1 MPEVTGLADKRKRTS
16 GRRNYNRDLS
26 RAERNCTMD
35 IILAAAAVLLCGAA
49 VFWLIY
55 IGRLPD
61 WAAAYRLAV
70 RSALLSAL
78 LYSVLKLFS
87 SIADRRACAEIQ
99 KDSVYAVRLKQEQQ
113 KLISRTL
120 SRQSAREHFLCY
132 ALLLLVLT
140 VLLTLSYVRSGSVS
154 SMLVLAVTAVAGF
167 AVTLISYVRDIVR
180 TASDDGFCTVSD
192 RGIIQAGRV
201 FPFRAKN
208 GDVSRLIKFDDCY
221 GVRFLTPGVLGLMI
235 STDFPL
241 PRGGAVS
248 RDVIGAEEEHVVLT
262 ALDPAHV
269 VTLEG
274 NYRYLPAD
282 RRMPGE
288 DEEVIPAF
296 DTDSSLF
303 LKVLAYLALAAMIG
317 AVVFAALNM

>member
-1 MPEVTGLADKRKRTS
+1 MADKKKRTS

-26 RAERNCTMD
+26 RAERYCTMD
-35 IILAAAAVLLCGAA
+35 IIMAAAAVLLCAGAL
-49 VFWLIY
+49 FWLIY
-55 IGRLPD
+55 FGKLPE
-61 WAAAYRLAV
+61 WAAAYSLAV
-70 RSALLSAL
+70 RSAVLSAL

-120 SRQSAREHFLCY
+120 SRQSAREHFLCF
-132 ALLLLVLT
+132 AALLLVLA

-154 SMLVLAVTAVAGF
+154 SMIVLAVAAVAGF
-167 AVTLISYVRDIVR
+167 AVTLISYVKDIVR

-208 GDVSRLIKFDDCY
+208 GDVSRVIRFDDSY

-248 RDVIGAEEEHVVLT
+248 RDLIGADEEHVILN
-262 ALDPAHV
+262 ALDPGRIV
-269 VTLEG
+269 KEEG

-282 RRMPGE
+282 RRVPGE
-288 DEEVIPAF
+288 DEEDIPSF

-317 AVVFAALNM
+317 AAVFAALRK

>member
-1 MPEVTGLADKRKRTS
+1 
-16 GRRNYNRDLS
+16 
-26 RAERNCTMD
+26 TMD
-35 IILAAAAVLLCGAA
+35 IILAAAAVLVCAGAM
-49 VFWLIY
+49 FWLMY
-55 IGRLPD
+55 FGVLPE
-61 WAAAYRLAV
+61 WAAAYGMAI
-70 RSALLSAL
+70 RSAVLSAL

-99 KDSVYAVRLKQEQQ
+99 KDSVYAVRLKHDQQ

-120 SRQSAREHFLCY
+120 SRQSAREHFVCY
-132 ALLLLVLT
+132 AFLLTVLT

-154 SMLVLAVTAVAGF
+154 SMIVLAAAAVAGF
-167 AVTLISYVRDIVR
+167 AVTLISYVKDIVR

-208 GDVSRLIKFDDCY
+208 GDVSRLIRFDDCY
-221 GVRFLTPGVLGLMI
+221 AVRFLTPGVLGLMI

-248 RDVIGAEEEHVVLT
+248 RDVIGAEEEHVILS
-262 ALDPAHV
+262 ALDPARV
-269 VTLEG
+269 LTEKG
-274 NYRYLPAD
+274 SYRYLPAD
-282 RRMPGE
+282 RTE
-288 DEEVIPAF
+288 HAENEEAVPVFEA
-296 DTDSSLF
+296 DSSLF

-317 AVVFAALNM
+317 AIVFAALTR

>member
-1 MPEVTGLADKRKRTS
+1 MAVKKKTTS
-16 GRRNYNRDLS
+16 RRRNYNRDLS
-26 RAERNCTMD
+26 RAQRNCNID
-35 IILAAAAVLLCGAA
+35 IIMSAAAVLLCAGAFFALFYA
-49 VFWLIY
+49 VQ
-55 IGRLPD
+55 LPG
-61 WAAAYRLAV
+61 WAAAYTLAV
-70 RSALLSAL
+70 RSAVLSAL

-87 SIADRRACAEIQ
+87 SIADRRACSEIQ

-113 KLISRTL
+113 KMISRTL

-132 ALLLLVLT
+132 ALLLAVLA

-154 SMLVLAVTAVAGF
+154 SMIVLAVTAVAGF

-208 GDVSRLIKFDDCY
+208 GDVSRLIRFDDCY
-221 GVRFLTPGVLGLMI
+221 AVRFLTPGVLGLMI

-248 RDVIGAEEEHVVLT
+248 REMIGADEEHVILT
-262 ALDPAHV
+262 ALEPARV
-269 VTLEG
+269 ETKEG
-274 NYRYLPAD
+274 DYRYLPAD
-282 RRMPGE
+282 RRIPGE
-288 DEEVIPAF
+288 EETAVPAF
-296 DTDSSLF
+296 DTDRSLF
-303 LKVLAYLALAAMIG
+303 LKALAWLALAALI
-317 AVVFAALNM
+317 AAIVFAAVRK

>member
-1 MPEVTGLADKRKRTS
+1 MADKRKRTS
-16 GRRNYNRDLS
+16 LRRNYNRDLS
-26 RAERNCTMD
+26 RAERNCTAD
-35 IILAAAAVLLCGAA
+35 IILAAAAVLVCAGAL
-49 VFWLIY
+49 FWMIY
-55 IGRLPD
+55 DGRLPE
-61 WAAAYRLAV
+61 WARAYRLAL
-70 RSALLSAL
+70 RSAVMSAL
-78 LYSVLKLFS
+78 LYSALKLFS
-87 SIADRRACAEIQ
+87 SVADRRTCAEIQ

-120 SRQSAREHFLCY
+120 SKQSAREHFLCY
-132 ALLLLVLT
+132 SFLLTVLA

-154 SMLVLAVTAVAGF
+154 SMIVLAAAAVGGF
-167 AVTLISYVRDIVR
+167 AVTLISYVKDIVR

-208 GDVSRLIKFDDCY
+208 GDVSRVIRFDDCY

-248 RDVIGAEEEHVVLT
+248 REMIGADEEHVILT
-262 ALDPAHV
+262 ALEPAKV
-269 VTLEG
+269 ITEEG
-274 NYRYLPAD
+274 NYRYLHAD
-282 RRMPGE
+282 RR
-288 DEEVIPAF
+288 DSAAEEETVPVF

-303 LKVLAYLALAAMIG
+303 LKVLAYLALAALIG
-317 AVVFAALNM
+317 AAVFAALRK